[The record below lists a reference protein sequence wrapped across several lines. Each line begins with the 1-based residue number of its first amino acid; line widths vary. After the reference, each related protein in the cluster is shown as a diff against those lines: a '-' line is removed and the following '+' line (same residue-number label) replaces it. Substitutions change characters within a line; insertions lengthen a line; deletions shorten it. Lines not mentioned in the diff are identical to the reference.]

1 MLRPWGGGGLSRTC
15 RQMRVYVRTRHLP
28 PPPCLQP
35 GSLIYP
41 GYTFY
46 YDGRGLTW
54 GGFYCGDGLRNNDL
68 VFML

>member
-1 MLRPWGGGGLSRTC
+1 
-15 RQMRVYVRTRHLP
+15 MRVYVRTRHLP